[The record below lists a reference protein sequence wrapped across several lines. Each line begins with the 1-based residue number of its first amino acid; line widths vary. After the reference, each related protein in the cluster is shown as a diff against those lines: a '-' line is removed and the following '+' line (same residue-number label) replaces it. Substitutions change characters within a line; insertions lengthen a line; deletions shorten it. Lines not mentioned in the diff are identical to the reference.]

1 MSTNLIPE
9 AATRINAAATARI
22 TTLAKKGVPLAAI
35 STIMSLEMAQLVAH
49 MQSLP
54 APFEEFDVSV
64 HPEVETL
71 FDYHSL
77 VTVTRE
83 VVDTH
88 HTDRARS
95 VLNRVLNTIEEAV
108 DAGQNHSLKSLV
120 DAATAMHRI
129 AKDRDDL
136 GRPNKTQTAQPT
148 GMQPGGNTVYVDLS
162 GLLPRRSHSAGAGR
176 DGDSLSHC
184 VINSA
189 PRPVLNADA
198 QVIGIQEGDDITSL
212 DSMSPE
218 TLRALA
224 NRGAGGQVA
233 VTAEAKRQ
241 RLVSLRESLK
251 TQAVVN
257 ASARMGDDSSV
268 FVDIDVFEVDE

>member
-1 MSTNLIPE
+1 MSTNMIPE
-9 AATRINAAATARI
+9 AASRISAASTARI
-22 TTLAKKGVPLAAI
+22 TTLAKKGVPLTAI
-35 STIMSLEMAQLVAH
+35 SSIMSLDMAVLVAH

-54 APFEEFDVSV
+54 APLDEFDVNAN
-64 HPEVETL
+64 PEVVSL

-83 VVDTH
+83 VVDAH

-95 VLNRVLNTIEEAV
+95 VLNRVLNTIEESV
-108 DAGQNHSLKSLV
+108 EAGQNHSLKSLV

-136 GRPNKTQTAQPT
+136 GRPNKAQNTQPT
-148 GMQPGGNTVYVDLS
+148 GTQPGGNTVYVNLN
-162 GLLPRRSHSAGAGR
+162 GLLPQRSRGAGAGR
-176 DGDSLSHC
+176 DGDSLSNC
-184 VINSA
+184 VIDSA

-224 NRGAGGQVA
+224 NRGAGGKAA

-251 TQAVVN
+251 SQAVVN

-268 FVDIDVFEVDE
+268 FVDIDVFEMDE